1 MGLKISLF
9 KCFKRH
15 FLRTEIWPAIL
26 RLLDLNVLEFIS
38 PKCLLLLNFGL
49 PWGNGTSPWSI
60 FKGLNDC
67 WGLVET
73 IWARRD
79 VITTSVPKHR
89 MAGCHRIT
97 SLVLI
102 LGWVLRH
109 LSPLSTQTSLP
120 VKMENFFVIGQTL
133 SSTTLCQHWEW
144 FHKDCADSI
153 FSRQFL
159 ITWFFVNLLYSN
171 TIWSLFFHAGFCLF
185 CRQNAR
191 NTPARSYSESHKQLK
206 TSCLLFQNMLLVQVH
221 GNTGVAARLSTYM
234 EKISSTS
241 YKREGFYTRS
251 EYNWK
256 TTPFCKNEMV

>member
-1 MGLKISLF
+1 MPTFVKFRLT
-9 KCFKRH
+9 
-15 FLRTEIWPAIL
+15 LRKWNE
-26 RLLDLNVLEFIS
+26 
-38 PKCLLLLNFGL
+38 
-49 PWGNGTSPWSI
+49 
-60 FKGLNDC
+60 
-67 WGLVET
+67 
-73 IWARRD
+73 
-79 VITTSVPKHR
+79 
-89 MAGCHRIT
+89 
-97 SLVLI
+97 SLVDFQRVEWLLRVGGDHLCQKGCYHHECPQTPYGGVPPYHFTCTH
-102 LGWVLRH
+102 LGMSFA
-109 LSPLSTQTSLP
+109 SPFTTFHGNFLACQ
-120 VKMENFFVIGQTL
+120 NGDFFVIGQTL

-234 EKISSTS
+234 EKISRTS
-241 YKREGFYTRS
+241 YEREGFYTRS

>member
-1 MGLKISLF
+1 MERVPGRFS
-9 KCFKRH
+9 
-15 FLRTEIWPAIL
+15 
-26 RLLDLNVLEFIS
+26 
-38 PKCLLLLNFGL
+38 
-49 PWGNGTSPWSI
+49 
-60 FKGLNDC
+60 KG
-67 WGLVET
+67 WMIAE
-73 IWARRD
+73 
-79 VITTSVPKHR
+79 
-89 MAGCHRIT
+89 
-97 SLVLI
+97 
-102 LGWVLRH
+102 GWWRPFEPEGM
-109 LSPLSTQTSLP
+109 LSPRVSPNTVWRGATVSLHLYSSWDEFCVTFHHFPRKLPCLS
-120 VKMENFFVIGQTL
+120 KWRIFFVIGQTL

-234 EKISSTS
+234 VKISRTS
-241 YKREGFYTRS
+241 YEREGFYTRS
-251 EYNWK
+251 
-256 TTPFCKNEMV
+256 VI